1 MKLDIAE
8 QPLTILSKD
17 RTKPQNM
24 TTKYQRHMQK
34 KNNFLWLKA
43 VWDFEKIFFLILATH
58 HVFFTL
64 WEKQNLEHKSDSK
77 CSTKSQKNQGKI

>member
-1 MKLDIAE
+1 MAACLVLPENHCWECDSFCLSHKMKLDIAE
-8 QPLTILSKD
+8 KPLTILSKD

-43 VWDFEKIFFLILATH
+43 VWDFEKIF
-58 HVFFTL
+58 
-64 WEKQNLEHKSDSK
+64 S
-77 CSTKSQKNQGKI
+77 